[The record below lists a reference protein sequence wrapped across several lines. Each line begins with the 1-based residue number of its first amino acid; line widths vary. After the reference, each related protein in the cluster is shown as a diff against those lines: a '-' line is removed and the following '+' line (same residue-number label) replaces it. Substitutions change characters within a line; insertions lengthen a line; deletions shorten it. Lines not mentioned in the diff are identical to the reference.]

1 MQIVSV
7 PAEAMVDPALNLTSI
22 VERHASDTSNP
33 VLYRWQMSPGN
44 WQDIHAHQFH
54 DMVVSVAKGLIA
66 HGVKPGD
73 RVGIMSRTRFEWAV
87 IDFAIWYAGAIS
99 VPIYETNAPAQV
111 AWALSHSEAQAIF
124 VENDKLV
131 QITDKAHKFHPLNIK
146 NRWVIED
153 GDLDMLIRAG

>member
-73 RVGIMSRTRFEWAV
+73 RIGIMSRTRFEWAL
-87 IDFAIWYAGAIS
+87 IDFCYL
-99 VPIYETNAPAQV
+99 VCR
-111 AWALSHSEAQAIF
+111 SHIGTYLRDERTRTSC
-124 VENDKLV
+124 L
-131 QITDKAHKFHPLNIK
+131 
-146 NRWVIED
+146 
-153 GDLDMLIRAG
+153 GLIAF